1 MISADRYGLIVWQDL
16 MFACNVY
23 EVTDHFAENC
33 RQEVLDN
40 LKRLRHHACLGLIC
54 GNNEIES
61 AWHHWGDFQ
70 KESAYLRADY
80 IRLFE
85 EILPKAV
92 KEAAPDAFYWP
103 SSPLVGR
110 LF

>member
-1 MISADRYGLIVWQDL
+1 MLEFGGGGYYPSDRFYELCDQYGLIVWQDL

-33 RQEVLDN
+33 CEEVRDN

-61 AWHHWGDFQ
+61 AWHHWEDFQ
-70 KESAYLRADY
+70 KESVYLKADY
-80 IRLFE
+80 IRLF
-85 EILPKAV
+85 
-92 KEAAPDAFYWP
+92 
-103 SSPLVGR
+103 
-110 LF
+110 

>member
-1 MISADRYGLIVWQDL
+1 MVRANYNCVRVWGGGYYPSDQFYDLCDRYGLIVWQDL

-33 RQEVLDN
+33 REEVRDN

-61 AWHHWGDFQ
+61 AVGVHC
-70 KESAYLRADY
+70 
-80 IRLFE
+80 
-85 EILPKAV
+85 AV
-92 KEAAPDAFYWP
+92 NRQYFGG
-103 SSPLVGR
+103 S
-110 LF
+110 